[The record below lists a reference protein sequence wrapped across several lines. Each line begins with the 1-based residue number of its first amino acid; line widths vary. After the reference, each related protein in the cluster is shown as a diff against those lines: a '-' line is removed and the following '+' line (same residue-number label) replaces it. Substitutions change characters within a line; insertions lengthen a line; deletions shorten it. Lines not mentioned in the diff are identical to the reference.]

1 MLTNRDRDFWS
12 EIKRI
17 RAKSVGVSKNVDG
30 VSDCSSI
37 SKLFYD
43 KYQKIY
49 SCVSYNEHD
58 MQHIKDEISSQ
69 IVSENQLDVYRFT
82 TCDVKAA
89 VHRLKPHKSDGAGG
103 LSSDFIINAGD
114 DCLQSIN
121 QSIKL

>member
-1 MLTNRDRDFWS
+1 MQRDRAAGSRSIKVIEVGINRKPVCDFLLVINS
-12 EIKRI
+12 MTDIISSRT

-43 KYQKIY
+43 TYQKIY

-69 IVSENQLDVYRFT
+69 IVSENQLDVCRFT

-89 VHRLKPHKSDGAGG
+89 VHR
-103 LSSDFIINAGD
+103 
-114 DCLQSIN
+114 
-121 QSIKL
+121 